1 VWGTKTEKKRGG
13 GTLLANEGLNFRSNN
28 RTRRPGAAC
37 KLHHHYHRH
46 HYSLYFESGWISTR
60 ERTQGRMSI
69 WKTNSKL
76 TTKQKLR
83 ERERNRKALRDN
95 PKTTGAIGEAVRL
108 WKNPKV
114 NPPPPPPPSVPAQL
128 GIRSGSHQ
136 QHERRMESEDIP
148 KRKLEHSFYSEQ
160 KLLLYN
166 SPCVNIHEL
175 LAAAAHTHTT
185 HSWVMGTSVYVCVG
199 LLYY

>member
-95 PKTTGAIGEAVRL
+95 PETTGAIGEAVRL

-114 NPPPPPPPSVPAQL
+114 NPPPLLHRPYQPSWVLDPDLINNTRGEWRARTFL
-128 GIRSGSHQ
+128 NASWSIRSTLNRS
-136 QHERRMESEDIP
+136 S
-148 KRKLEHSFYSEQ
+148 
-160 KLLLYN
+160 
-166 SPCVNIHEL
+166 CCTIHL
-175 LAAAAHTHTT
+175 
-185 HSWVMGTSVYVCVG
+185 V
-199 LLYY
+199 